1 MVRFICICI
10 SSIIIAGCAGGSLKP
25 TVPSNKDARR
35 ACPTDMGT
43 IIDLTDVTIEGATE
57 IAQGTGAAFGAYV
70 GNRAAQNESEVTEA
84 IATGVAAVAGSM
96 AGDLAGKTVLSRA
109 GVELM
114 VLIPSRGSTYSII
127 QESDINQPFEIGQ
140 DVWVL
145 GNLQGAPDNNNMWNS
160 RYGKQTNTGC
170 QSGVRVLIKR

>member
-43 IIDLTDVTIEGATE
+43 IIDLTEVMIEGPTE

-70 GNRAAQNESEVTEA
+70 GNRAAQNESEVVEA
-84 IATGVAAVAGSM
+84 IATGVGAVAGSV
-96 AGDLAGKTVLSRA
+96 AGNIASKTVLTRP

-127 QESDINQPFEIGQ
+127 QESDINQPFEVGQ

-145 GNLQGAPDNNNMWNS
+145 GNLQSAPDNNVWNR
-160 RYGKQTNTGC
+160 RYGNKPDTGC
-170 QSGVRVLIKR
+170 KSGVRVLIKR